1 MPASDN
7 FRYWHR
13 FRGEADLSVPLGMRL
28 LSQSVTERAIGL
40 VFGGP
45 LAHGT
50 GCMTGSRLRAQPM
63 RGCVL
68 EGRSRSFEVSKA
80 QFSWNSKTRSY
91 VSFE

>member
-45 LAHGT
+45 WRT
-50 GCMTGSRLRAQPM
+50 GQA
-63 RGCVL
+63 
-68 EGRSRSFEVSKA
+68 A
-80 QFSWNSKTRSY
+80 
-91 VSFE
+91 